1 MLKHY
6 IVITPETVKLN
17 GVEISHAEQ
26 GNAML
31 TELYR
36 AHVGDYPKFFK
47 MDTLCKLGFVASE
60 MLLKDEGQERFVPR
74 EDRAV
79 VLFNRTASLQA
90 DTNYQ
95 STIQDP
101 DNFFPSPAAFVYTLP
116 NIVTGEIAIRNKY
129 FGETSFIVLEA
140 CDAQIMARQ
149 LMNAFRDPM
158 TQSILGGWLDCNDEN
173 HFEARLFLVEKQQFE
188 NITSLETALI
198 NSLDIPTIQRLNNQ
212 QLNNNNKMDELIY
225 TLKQQIIE
233 ALNLEDMTPE
243 DIDENASLFGEGLGL
258 DSIDALELIVLMEKN
273 YGIKLQDPSQG
284 KEIFKSVAVMADYI
298 QKNRTK

>member
-1 MLKHY
+1 MAH
-6 IVITPETVKLN
+6 VD
-17 GVEISHAEQ
+17 Q
-26 GNAML
+26 GNALL

-36 AHVGDYPKFFK
+36 THVGDYPKFFK
-47 MDTLCKLGFVASE
+47 MDTLSKLGFVASE
-60 MLLKDEGQERFVPR
+60 MLLKDEGQERFVSR

-79 VLFNRTASLQA
+79 VLFNKTASLQA

-95 STIQDP
+95 ATIQDP
-101 DNFFPSPAAFVYTLP
+101 ENFFPSPAAFVYTLP

-129 FGETSFIVLEA
+129 YGETSFIVIES
-140 CDAQIMARQ
+140 CDAHIMARQ
-149 LMNAFRDPM
+149 LMNAFQDLM

-173 HFEARLFLVEKQQFE
+173 HFEARLFLVEKQQFDNLE
-188 NITSLETALI
+188 SLKSALI
-198 NSLDIPTIQRLNNQ
+198 ADLDIPTIKRINNQ
-212 QLNNNNKMDELIY
+212 QLNNNTMDELIY

-233 ALNLEDMTPE
+233 ALNLEDMKPE

-273 YGIKLQDPSQG
+273 YGIKLQDPSMG

-298 QKNRTK
+298 SKNRTK

>member
-1 MLKHY
+1 MLKHF
-6 IVITPETVKLN
+6 VMITPETVKLN
-17 GVEISHAEQ
+17 GVDMSHAEQ
-26 GNAML
+26 GNALL

-47 MDTLCKLGFVASE
+47 MDTLSKLGFVASE
-60 MLLKDEGQERFVPR
+60 MLLKDEGEERFVPR

-95 STIQDP
+95 ATIQDP
-101 DNFFPSPAAFVYTLP
+101 ENFFPSPAAFVYTLP

-129 FGETSFIVLEA
+129 YGETSFIVMES

-149 LMNAFRDPM
+149 LMNVFQDPM
-158 TQSILGGWLDCNDEN
+158 TQSILGGWLDCTDEN
-173 HFEARLFLVEKQQFE
+173 HFEARLFLVEKQQFN
-188 NITSLETALI
+188 NIESLETELL
-198 NSLDIPTIQRLNNQ
+198 NSLDISTIQRFNNQ
-212 QLNNNNKMDELIY
+212 QLNNNTMDELIY

-273 YGIKLQDPSQG
+273 YGIKLQDPSMG

>member
-1 MLKHY
+1 MLKHF
-6 IVITPETVKLN
+6 VMITPETVKLN
-17 GVEISHAEQ
+17 GVDMSHAEQ
-26 GNAML
+26 GNALL

-47 MDTLCKLGFVASE
+47 MDTLSKLGFVASE
-60 MLLKDEGQERFVPR
+60 MLLKDEGEERFVPR

-95 STIQDP
+95 ATIQDP
-101 DNFFPSPAAFVYTLP
+101 ENFFPSPAAFVYTLP

-129 FGETSFIVLEA
+129 YGETSFIVVES

-149 LMNAFRDPM
+149 LMNVFQDPM
-158 TQSILGGWLDCNDEN
+158 TQSILGGWLDCTDEN
-173 HFEARLFLVEKQQFE
+173 HFEARLFLVEKQQFN
-188 NITSLETALI
+188 NIESLETELL
-198 NSLDIPTIQRLNNQ
+198 NSLDISTIQRLNKQ
-212 QLNNNNKMDELIY
+212 QLNNNKMDELIY

-233 ALNLEDMTPE
+233 ALNLEDMKPE

-273 YGIKLQDPSQG
+273 YGIKLQDPSMG

>member
-1 MLKHY
+1 MLKHFV
-6 IVITPETVKLN
+6 IITPETVKLN
-17 GVEISHAEQ
+17 GTSIDHTEQ
-26 GNAML
+26 GGALL

-36 AHVGDYPKFFK
+36 ARVGDYPKFFK
-47 MDTLCKLGFVASE
+47 MDTLSKLGFVASE

-79 VLFNRTASLQA
+79 VLFNKTASLQA

-95 STIQDP
+95 ATIQDP
-101 DNFFPSPAAFVYTLP
+101 ENFFPSPAAFVYTLP

-129 FGETSFIVLEA
+129 YGETSFIVMEL
-140 CDAQIMARQ
+140 CDAHIMARQ
-149 LMNAFRDPM
+149 LMNAFQDPM

-173 HFEARLFLVEKQQFE
+173 HFEARLFLIEKQQFE
-188 NITSLETALI
+188 NISSLESALV
-198 NSLDIPTIQRLNNQ
+198 NSLEIPTIQRLNNQ
-212 QLNNNNKMDELIY
+212 QLNNTKMDELIY

-273 YGIKLQDPSQG
+273 YGIKLQDPSMG

>member
-1 MLKHY
+1 MLKHF
-6 IVITPETVKLN
+6 VMITPEAVKLN
-17 GVEISHAEQ
+17 GIEMNHAEQ
-26 GNAML
+26 GNALL

-47 MDTLCKLGFVASE
+47 MDTLSKLGFVASE
-60 MLLKDEGQERFVPR
+60 MLLKDEGEERFVPR

-95 STIQDP
+95 ATIQDP
-101 DNFFPSPAAFVYTLP
+101 ENFFPSPAAFVYTLP

-129 FGETSFIVLEA
+129 YGETSFIVMES

-149 LMNAFRDPM
+149 LMNAFQDPM
-158 TQSILGGWLDCNDEN
+158 TQSILGGWLDCTDEN
-173 HFEARLFLVEKQQFE
+173 HFEARLFLVEKQQFN
-188 NITSLETALI
+188 NIESLETELL
-198 NSLDIPTIQRLNNQ
+198 NSLDISTIQRLNKQ
-212 QLNNNNKMDELIY
+212 QLNNNKMDELIY

-273 YGIKLQDPSQG
+273 YGIKLQDPSMG

>member
-1 MLKHY
+1 M
-6 IVITPETVKLN
+6 
-17 GVEISHAEQ
+17 SHAEQ

-101 DNFFPSPAAFVYTLP
+101 ENFFPSPAAFVYTLP

-129 FGETSFIVLEA
+129 FGETSFIVVES

-158 TQSILGGWLDCNDEN
+158 TQSILGGWLDCTDEN
-173 HFEARLFLVEKQQFE
+173 HFEARLFLIEKQQFE

-198 NSLDIPTIQRLNNQ
+198 NSLDIPTIKRLNNQ
-212 QLNNNNKMDELIY
+212 QLNNKNMDELIY

-273 YGIKLQDPSQG
+273 YGIKLQDPSMG

>member
-6 IVITPETVKLN
+6 VIITPETVKLN
-17 GVEISHAEQ
+17 GVEMSHAEQ

-36 AHVGDYPKFFK
+36 AYVGDYPKFFK
-47 MDTLCKLGFVASE
+47 MDTLSKLGFVASE
-60 MLLKDEGQERFVPR
+60 MLLKDESQERFVPR
-74 EDRAV
+74 GDRAV
-79 VLFNRTASLQA
+79 VLFNKTASLQA

-95 STIQDP
+95 ATIQDP
-101 DNFFPSPAAFVYTLP
+101 ENFFPSPAAFVYTLP

-129 FGETSFIVLEA
+129 YGETSFIVMES
-140 CDAQIMARQ
+140 CDAHIMARQ
-149 LMNAFRDPM
+149 LMNAFQDPM

-173 HFEARLFLVEKQQFE
+173 HFEARLFLIEKQQFE
-188 NITSLETALI
+188 NISSLESALV
-198 NSLDIPTIQRLNNQ
+198 NSLEIPTIQRLNNQ
-212 QLNNNNKMDELIY
+212 QLNNTKMDELIY

-284 KEIFKSVAVMADYI
+284 KEIFKSVAVMADFI

>member
-1 MLKHY
+1 MLKHFV
-6 IVITPETVKLN
+6 IITPETVKLN
-17 GVEISHAEQ
+17 GTDMNHAEQ
-26 GNAML
+26 GNALL

-36 AHVGDYPKFFK
+36 AYVGDYPKFFK
-47 MDTLCKLGFVASE
+47 MDTLSKLGFVASE

-79 VLFNRTASLQA
+79 VLFNKTASLQA

-95 STIQDP
+95 ATIQDP
-101 DNFFPSPAAFVYTLP
+101 ENFFPSPAAFVYTLP

-129 FGETSFIVLEA
+129 YGETSFIVLDS

-149 LMNAFRDPM
+149 LMNAFQDPM

-173 HFEARLFLVEKQQFE
+173 HFEARLFLIEKQQFNDIASIE
-188 NITSLETALI
+188 TELLSSLNIS
-198 NSLDIPTIQRLNNQ
+198 TIQRFNNQ
-212 QLNNNNKMDELIY
+212 QLNNNTMDELIY

-233 ALNLEDMTPE
+233 ALNLEDMKPE

-273 YGIKLQDPSQG
+273 YGIKLQDPSMG

-298 QKNRTK
+298 SKNRTK

>member
-1 MLKHY
+1 MLKHFV
-6 IVITPETVKLN
+6 IITPETVKLN
-17 GVEISHAEQ
+17 GVDMSHAEQ
-26 GNAML
+26 GNALL

-47 MDTLCKLGFVASE
+47 MDTLSKLGFVASE
-60 MLLKDEGQERFVPR
+60 MLLKDESEERFVPR

-95 STIQDP
+95 ATIQDP
-101 DNFFPSPAAFVYTLP
+101 ENFFPSPAAFVYTLP

-129 FGETSFIVLEA
+129 YGETSFIVMES

-149 LMNAFRDPM
+149 LMNAFQDPM

-173 HFEARLFLVEKQQFE
+173 HFEARLFLVEKQQFD
-188 NITSLETALI
+188 NIESLETELL
-198 NSLDIPTIQRLNNQ
+198 NSLDIPTIKRINNQ
-212 QLNNNNKMDELIY
+212 QLNNNTMDELIY

-233 ALNLEDMTPE
+233 ALNLEDMKPE

-273 YGIKLQDPSQG
+273 YGIKLQDPSMG

>member
-1 MLKHY
+1 MLKHFV
-6 IVITPETVKLN
+6 IITPEAVKLN
-17 GVEISHAEQ
+17 GNDMAHVDQ
-26 GNAML
+26 GNALL

-36 AHVGDYPKFFK
+36 THVGDYPKFFK
-47 MDTLCKLGFVASE
+47 MDTLSKLGFVASE
-60 MLLKDEGQERFVPR
+60 MLLKDEGQERFVSR

-79 VLFNRTASLQA
+79 VLFNKTASLQA

-95 STIQDP
+95 ATIQDP
-101 DNFFPSPAAFVYTLP
+101 ENFFPSPAAFVYTLP

-129 FGETSFIVLEA
+129 YGETSFIVMES
-140 CDAQIMARQ
+140 CDAHIMARQ
-149 LMNAFRDPM
+149 LMNAFQDLM

-173 HFEARLFLVEKQQFE
+173 HFEARLFLVEKQQFN
-188 NITSLETALI
+188 NIESFESALI
-198 NSLDIPTIQRLNNQ
+198 ADLEIPTIKRLNNQ
-212 QLNNNNKMDELIY
+212 QLNNNTMDELIY

-233 ALNLEDMTPE
+233 ALNLEDMKPE

-273 YGIKLQDPSQG
+273 YGIKLQDPSMG

-298 QKNRTK
+298 SKNRTK

>member
-1 MLKHY
+1 MLKHFV
-6 IVITPETVKLN
+6 IITPEAVKLN
-17 GVEISHAEQ
+17 GIEMNHAEQ
-26 GNAML
+26 GNALL

-47 MDTLCKLGFVASE
+47 MDTLSKLGFVASE
-60 MLLKDEGQERFVPR
+60 MLLKDEGEERFVPR

-95 STIQDP
+95 ATIQDP
-101 DNFFPSPAAFVYTLP
+101 ENFFPSPAAFVYTLP
-116 NIVTGEIAIRNKY
+116 NIVTGEIAIRNKFY
-129 FGETSFIVLEA
+129 GETSFIVMES

-149 LMNAFRDPM
+149 LMNAFQDPM
-158 TQSILGGWLDCNDEN
+158 TQSILGGWLDCTDEN
-173 HFEARLFLVEKQQFE
+173 HFEARLFLVEKQQFN
-188 NITSLETALI
+188 NIESLETELL
-198 NSLDIPTIQRLNNQ
+198 NSLDISTIQRLNKQ
-212 QLNNNNKMDELIY
+212 QLNNNKMDELIY

-273 YGIKLQDPSQG
+273 YGIKLQDPSMG

>member
-1 MLKHY
+1 MLKHFV
-6 IVITPETVKLN
+6 IITPEAVKLN
-17 GVEISHAEQ
+17 GVNMSHAEQ
-26 GNAML
+26 GNALL

-47 MDTLCKLGFVASE
+47 MDTLSKLGFVASE
-60 MLLKDEGQERFVPR
+60 MLLKDEGEERFVPR

-95 STIQDP
+95 ATIQDP
-101 DNFFPSPAAFVYTLP
+101 ENFFPSPAAFVYTLP

-129 FGETSFIVLEA
+129 YGETSFIVMES

-149 LMNAFRDPM
+149 LMNAFQDPM
-158 TQSILGGWLDCNDEN
+158 TQSILGGWLDCTDEN
-173 HFEARLFLVEKQQFE
+173 HFEARLFLVEKQQFN
-188 NITSLETALI
+188 NIESLETELL
-198 NSLDIPTIQRLNNQ
+198 NSLDISTIQRLNKQ
-212 QLNNNNKMDELIY
+212 QLNNNKMDELIY

-233 ALNLEDMTPE
+233 ALNLEDMKPE

-273 YGIKLQDPSQG
+273 YGIKLQDPSMG

>member
-1 MLKHY
+1 MLKHFV
-6 IVITPETVKLN
+6 IITPEAVKLN
-17 GVEISHAEQ
+17 GVNMSHAEQ
-26 GNAML
+26 GNALL

-47 MDTLCKLGFVASE
+47 MDTLSKLGFVASE
-60 MLLKDEGQERFVPR
+60 MLLKDEGEERFVPR

-95 STIQDP
+95 ATIQDP
-101 DNFFPSPAAFVYTLP
+101 ENFFPSPAAFVYTLP
-116 NIVTGEIAIRNKY
+116 NIVTGEIAIRNKFY
-129 FGETSFIVLEA
+129 GETSFIVMES

-149 LMNAFRDPM
+149 LMNAFQDPM
-158 TQSILGGWLDCNDEN
+158 TQSILGGWLDCTDEN
-173 HFEARLFLVEKQQFE
+173 HFEAGLFLVEKQQFN
-188 NITSLETALI
+188 NIESLETELL
-198 NSLDIPTIQRLNNQ
+198 NSLDISTIQRLNKQ
-212 QLNNNNKMDELIY
+212 QLNNNKMDELIY

-273 YGIKLQDPSQG
+273 YGIKLQDPSMG

>member
-1 MLKHY
+1 MLKHFV
-6 IVITPETVKLN
+6 VITPEAVKLN
-17 GVEISHAEQ
+17 GMDINHTEQ
-26 GNAML
+26 GNALL

-36 AHVGDYPKFFK
+36 AYVGDYPKFFK
-47 MDTLCKLGFVASE
+47 MDTLSKLGFVASE
-60 MLLKDEGQERFVPR
+60 MLLKDEDQERFVPR

-79 VLFNRTASLQA
+79 VFFNKTASLQA

-95 STIQDP
+95 STIQDSE
-101 DNFFPSPAAFVYTLP
+101 NFFPSPAAFVYTLP

-129 FGETSFIVLEA
+129 FGETSFIVMET
-140 CDAQIMARQ
+140 CDADIMARQ
-149 LMNAFRDPM
+149 LINAFQDPI

-173 HFEARLFLVEKQQFE
+173 HFEARLFLVEKQQFD
-188 NITSLETALI
+188 NIASFESALI
-198 NSLDIPTIQRLNNQ
+198 TGFELPTIKRLNNQ
-212 QLNNNNKMDELIY
+212 QFNNNTMDELIY

-233 ALNLEDMTPE
+233 ALNLEDKTPE

-273 YGIKLQDPSQG
+273 YGIKLQDPSMG

-298 QKNRTK
+298 SKNRTK

>member
-1 MLKHY
+1 MLKHF
-6 IVITPETVKLN
+6 VMITPETVKLN
-17 GVEISHAEQ
+17 GVDMSHAEQ
-26 GNAML
+26 GNALL

-47 MDTLCKLGFVASE
+47 MDTLSKLGFVASE
-60 MLLKDEGQERFVPR
+60 MLLKDEGEERFVPR

-95 STIQDP
+95 ATIQDP
-101 DNFFPSPAAFVYTLP
+101 ENFFPSPAAFVYTLP

-129 FGETSFIVLEA
+129 YGETSFIVMES

-149 LMNAFRDPM
+149 LMNAFQDPM
-158 TQSILGGWLDCNDEN
+158 TQSILGGWLDCTDEN
-173 HFEARLFLVEKQQFE
+173 HFEARLFLVEKQQFN
-188 NITSLETALI
+188 NIESLETELL
-198 NSLDIPTIQRLNNQ
+198 NSLDISTIQRLNKQ
-212 QLNNNNKMDELIY
+212 QLNNNKMDELIY

-273 YGIKLQDPSQG
+273 YGIKLQDPSMG

>member
-6 IVITPETVKLN
+6 VVITPETVKLN
-17 GVEISHAEQ
+17 GISINHAEQ
-26 GNAML
+26 GNVLL

-36 AHVGDYPKFFK
+36 AYIGDYPKFFK
-47 MDTLCKLGFVASE
+47 MDTLSKLGFVASE
-60 MLLKDEGQERFVPR
+60 MLLKDEGKERFVSR

-79 VLFNRTASLQA
+79 VLFNKTASLQA

-95 STIQDP
+95 ATIQDP
-101 DNFFPSPAAFVYTLP
+101 ENFFPSPAAFVYTLP

-129 FGETSFIVLEA
+129 YGETSFIVTES

-149 LMNAFRDPM
+149 LMNAFQDPM

-173 HFEARLFLVEKQQFE
+173 HFEARLFLVEKQQFN
-188 NITSLETALI
+188 NIESLETELL
-198 NSLDIPTIQRLNNQ
+198 NSLDISTIQRLNKQ
-212 QLNNNNKMDELIY
+212 QLNNNKMDELIY

-233 ALNLEDMTPE
+233 ALNLEDMKPE

-273 YGIKLQDPSQG
+273 YGIKLQDPSMG